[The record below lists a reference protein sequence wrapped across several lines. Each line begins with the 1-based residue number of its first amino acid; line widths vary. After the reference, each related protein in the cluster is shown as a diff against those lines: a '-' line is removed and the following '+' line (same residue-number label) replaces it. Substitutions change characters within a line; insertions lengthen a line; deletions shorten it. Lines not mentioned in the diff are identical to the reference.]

1 MELRTRDILVKKET
15 KGAES
20 LNQKRMIRRIF
31 VLEIS
36 LKDP

>member
-15 KGAES
+15 KDAES

>member
-15 KGAES
+15 RGVET
-20 LNQKRMIRRIF
+20 LDQKWTIRRIF